1 MSREKVEAETSSDPL
16 FGQAPDPHGI
26 ETEADVNDYINSSSS
41 SNNNGPEFVTYEESL
56 TIRAEDESRIVSAMS
71 DASKK
76 KTSGSFYSVA
86 IQLLPSGKMGIGVK
100 DLANDILAI
109 SMLKRPNGK

>member
-1 MSREKVEAETSSDPL
+1 MSREKIEAETSSDPL
-16 FGQAPDPHGI
+16 FGQTSDSHDI
-26 ETEADVNDYINSSSS
+26 ETEADVNNYINSSSS
-41 SNNNGPEFVTYEESL
+41 YENGPECVTYEESL

-76 KTSGSFYSVA
+76 KTSGSFYSVV
-86 IQLLPSGKMGIGVK
+86 IQLLTSGKMGIGVK